1 MILGFLHMRWVL
13 DNIQVVIV
21 VAGAIAYWL
30 KQRQRIKQGLPP
42 VDEDGN
48 PIPQNHPKQ
57 TSFEETDDAERTRR
71 IQEEIRR
78 KIAERRGESG
88 PSAAPRPPLVTMP
101 APVRRE
107 ATPPPV
113 FQDPVQEMMKELHRR
128 FVPVPGAPAPA
139 EPTSESA
146 QADGERETLTRQ
158 RDLQEKLEELEAQQR
173 AARQRVAEIKATD
186 AAAATSRESAG
197 QAAADLWLTDL
208 RDPQTA
214 RHAIVLREIIGPPV
228 GLR

>member
-1 MILGFLHMRWVL
+1 MRWIFE
-13 DNIQVVIV
+13 NIQVVIV

-30 KQRQRIKQGLPP
+30 NQRQRLKRGLPP
-42 VDEDGN
+42 VDEDGQ
-48 PIPQNHPKQ
+48 PIPENRPKQ

-78 KIAERRGESG
+78 KIAERRSESG
-88 PSAAPRPPLVTMP
+88 PASAPPPPLVTIP

-113 FQDPVQEMMKELHRR
+113 FQDPVQEMMKQMQRR
-128 FVPVPGAPAPA
+128 FVPESSAPAAP
-139 EPTSESA
+139 PDEST
-146 QADGERETLTRQ
+146 QAAGERETLTRQ
-158 RDLQEKLEELEAQQR
+158 RELEDKLQELEAQQR
-173 AARQRVAEIKATD
+173 VTRQRVAEVKATD
-186 AAAATSRESAG
+186 AAAATSRETAG
-197 QAAADLWLTDL
+197 QVAADRWLTEL

-214 RHAIVLREIIGPPV
+214 RHAIVLREIIGTPV

>member
-1 MILGFLHMRWVL
+1 MRWVL

-21 VAGAIAYWL
+21 IAGAIAAWL
-30 KQRQRIKQGLPP
+30 TKRQRDKQGLPP
-42 VDEDGN
+42 VDEDGH
-48 PIPQNHPKQ
+48 PIPQNRPKQ
-57 TSFEETDDAERTRR
+57 ASFEATDDAERTRR

-78 KIAERRGESG
+78 KIAERRSESG
-88 PSAAPRPPLVTMP
+88 PPAIPRPPPVTIP

-113 FQDPVQEMMKELHRR
+113 FQDPVQEMMKELQRR
-128 FVPVPGAPAPA
+128 FAPVPDAPTPVDTTAQ
-139 EPTSESA
+139 SA
-146 QADGERETLTRQ
+146 QAEGEREMLTRQ
-158 RDLQEKLEELEAQQR
+158 RELEEKSQALEAQQR
-173 AARQRVAEIKATD
+173 VTRQRVAEIKATD
-186 AAAATSRESAG
+186 AAATTSRESTD
-197 QAAADLWLTDL
+197 QAVADRWLTDL

>member
-1 MILGFLHMRWVL
+1 MRWVL

-21 VAGAIAYWL
+21 IAGAIAAWL
-30 KQRQRIKQGLPP
+30 TKRQRDKQGLPP

-57 TSFEETDDAERTRR
+57 ASFEETDDAERTQR

-88 PSAAPRPPLVTMP
+88 PSSAPRPLPVTIP
-101 APVRRE
+101 APARRE

-113 FQDPVQEMMKELHRR
+113 FQDPVQEMMKELQRR
-128 FVPVPGAPAPA
+128 FVPVPDPPAPA
-139 EPTSESA
+139 GPTTESA
-146 QADGERETLTRQ
+146 QAAGERETLTQQ
-158 RDLQEKLEELEAQQR
+158 RGLEEKLQALEAQQR
-173 AARQRVAEIKATD
+173 TARQRVAEIKATD
-186 AAAATSRESAG
+186 AAAATSAESTR
-197 QAAADLWLTDL
+197 QATADRWLTDL
-208 RDPQTA
+208 RDPETA
-214 RHAIVLREIIGPPV
+214 RHAIVLREIIGTPV

>member
-1 MILGFLHMRWVL
+1 MRWVF

-21 VAGAIAYWL
+21 IAGVIAAWL
-30 KQRQRIKQGLPP
+30 AKRQRIKQGLPP

-48 PIPQNHPKQ
+48 PIPRNHPKQ
-57 TSFEETDDAERTRR
+57 ASFEETDDVERTRR

-88 PSAAPRPPLVTMP
+88 PSPAPRPSPVTIP
-101 APVRRE
+101 APARRE

-113 FQDPVQEMMKELHRR
+113 FQDPVQEMMKELQRR
-128 FVPVPGAPAPA
+128 FVPVPEAPAPA
-139 EPTSESA
+139 GPPVAST
-146 QADGERETLTRQ
+146 QAEGERETLTRQ
-158 RDLQEKLEELEAQQR
+158 RDLQEKLEVLEAQQR
-173 AARQRVAEIKATD
+173 VTRQRVADIKATD
-186 AAAATSRESAG
+186 AAAATSREFAG
-197 QAAADLWLTDL
+197 QVAADVWIAEL